1 MARRDATNNYLCQ
14 AISRACDVIDTF
26 QTPGEHLRLTDIAGR
41 TNLSASTVFRI
52 LYTLEQRG
60 LVLRVGERQY
70 QLNIRPPKRRKHHI
84 GFAGQSQEFAFSR
97 AVAEGLT
104 EAAAKADV
112 DLLVLD
118 NQYSAKTA
126 LRNADVFV
134 REQMELVI
142 EFQTDEHVAPIVSS
156 KLIEAN
162 IPMIA
167 VEIPHPGATYYGAN
181 NYSAGLLGG
190 RMLGRWAKHHW
201 KEAIDEVL
209 LLELSIAGSLPQARL
224 TGTIAG
230 IRDVIPAI
238 DDSRVFRLESKGQF
252 GASIEVVRRHL
263 RHSRAKRV
271 LIAGINDPSAL
282 GALSAMEEAG
292 RAESCAIMGQNASL
306 EARNELRKPASR
318 LIGSVAYFP
327 ESYGDALISLA
338 MDILAKKPTPPAV
351 FVKHQMVTK
360 ENVDRLYPNDALLEH
375 GELEDQLFRTR

>member
-1 MARRDATNNYLCQ
+1 MPGRIATNNYLCQ
-14 AISRACDVIDTF
+14 AISRACDVIDSF
-26 QTPGEHLRLTDIAGR
+26 QVPGERLRLTDISEK

-52 LYTLEQRG
+52 LYTLERRG
-60 LVLRVGERQY
+60 LVVRVGERQY
-70 QLNIRPPKRRKHHI
+70 ELNIRPPKRRKHHI

-97 AVAEGLT
+97 TVAEGLT
-104 EAAAKADV
+104 EAASRADV

-126 LRNADVFV
+126 LRNVDLFV
-134 REQMELVI
+134 REQVELVI
-142 EFQTDEHVAPIVSS
+142 EFQTDEHVAPIISS

-190 RMLGRWAKHHW
+190 RMLGRWAKFHW
-201 KEAIDEVL
+201 KEAIDAVL

-230 IRDVIPAI
+230 IRDVIPGLE
-238 DDSRVFRLESKGQF
+238 DSRVFRLESKGQF
-252 GASIEVVRRHL
+252 GASMEVVRRHL
-263 RHSRAKRV
+263 RHSQAKRV

-282 GALSAMEEAG
+282 GALRAMEEAG
-292 RAESCAIMGQNASL
+292 RAETCVIMGQNASL
-306 EARNELRKPASR
+306 EARNELRKPSSR

-327 ESYGDALISLA
+327 ELYGEALISLA
-338 MDILAKKPTPPAV
+338 MDILAKKRTPPAV
-351 FVKHQMVTK
+351 FVKHQLVTK
-360 ENVDRLYPNDALLEH
+360 ENVERLYPNDALLEH
-375 GELEDQLFRTR
+375 GELEEQLFRTR

>member
-1 MARRDATNNYLCQ
+1 MAKRTATNNYLCQ
-14 AISRACDVIDTF
+14 AIARACDVIETF
-26 QTPGEHLRLTDIAGR
+26 QAPGEHLRLTDIAER
-41 TNLSASTVFRI
+41 TKLSASTVFRI

-60 LVLRVGERQY
+60 LVVRVGERQY

-97 AVAEGLT
+97 AVAESLT

-126 LRNADVFV
+126 LRNADVFI
-134 REQMELVI
+134 REQVELVI
-142 EFQTDEHVAPIVSS
+142 EFQTDEHVAPVISS

-190 RMLGRWAKHHW
+190 HMLGRWAKHHW
-201 KEAIDEVL
+201 KEAVDEVL

-224 TGTIAG
+224 TGTLSG
-230 IRDVIPAI
+230 IRDVIPGLE
-238 DDSRVFRLESKGQF
+238 DSRVFRLESKGQF
-252 GASIEVVRRHL
+252 GPTLEVVRRHL

-292 RAESCAIMGQNASL
+292 RGETCAIMGQNASL
-306 EARNELRKPASR
+306 EARNELRKRSSR

-327 ESYGDALISLA
+327 ELYGDALTSLA
-338 MDILAKKPTPPAV
+338 IDILAKKPTPPAV

-360 ENVDRLYPNDALLEH
+360 ENVERFYPNDALLEH
-375 GELEDQLFRTR
+375 GELEGQLFWAR